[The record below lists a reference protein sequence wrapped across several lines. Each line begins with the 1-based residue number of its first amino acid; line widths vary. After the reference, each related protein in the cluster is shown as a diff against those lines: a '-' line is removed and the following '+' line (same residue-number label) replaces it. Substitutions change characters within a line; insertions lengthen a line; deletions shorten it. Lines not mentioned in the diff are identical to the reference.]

1 MNLTRETTVL
11 LMKEIRLEWR
21 QRYALSGILLYVV
34 GTVFIVYVAFQQL
47 SPQLWNVLFWIIM
60 LFASVNAVA
69 KSFVQESGNQQMYY
83 YQLAHP
89 LAVLFSKIIYNALLL
104 LLIGGLTF
112 AAMSLV
118 AGNPVERRA
127 VFALAMVLGSF
138 GFSIAFT
145 FISAIA
151 ARTDNSATLM
161 TILSFPLIIPMLLL
175 LVNLSAH
182 AIGLLEGS
190 LIRDDVV
197 LLLGIDLLL
206 VGLAMVLF
214 PFLWRD

>member
-1 MNLTRETTVL
+1 MNLERETAVL
-11 LMKEIRLEWR
+11 LKKEIRLEWR
-21 QRYALSGILLYVV
+21 QRYAISGILLYVL

-69 KSFVQESGNQQMYY
+69 KSFVQESGTQQFYY

-89 LAVLFSKIIYNALLL
+89 LAVLFSKIIYNSILLM
-104 LLIGGLTF
+104 LIGGLTMG
-112 AAMSLV
+112 ALSLV
-118 AGNPVERRA
+118 AGNPIQREWI
-127 VFALAMVLGSF
+127 FMLALVLGSL

-190 LIRDDVV
+190 LIRDDAV
-197 LLLGIDLLL
+197 LLIGIDLLL